1 MKGNEMTV
9 RAIDLVANLLAEEN
23 RTVVRVPS
31 KTASFN
37 IKTRVLS
44 LPIWKD
50 LTPEMEDLFV
60 IHEVGHALYTGEE
73 FLVEAKDT
81 PGLHSYMNVVED
93 ARIEKLMKRKFPGVR
108 KAMNTAYAQLNDK
121 DFFGIK
127 DLDLSACLLIDK
139 INIHF
144 KVGYSSG
151 IKFTPE
157 ENRFV
162 VRTERA
168 ETIEQ
173 VVQLAKE
180 IREFSMQKLKE

>member
-1 MKGNEMTV
+1 MTV

-23 RTVVRVPS
+23 LTVVRVPS

-73 FLVEAKDT
+73 FLVESKDT

-93 ARIEKLMKRKFPGVR
+93 ARIEKLMKR
-108 KAMNTAYAQLNDK
+108 
-121 DFFGIK
+121 
-127 DLDLSACLLIDK
+127 
-139 INIHF
+139 
-144 KVGYSSG
+144 
-151 IKFTPE
+151 
-157 ENRFV
+157 
-162 VRTERA
+162 
-168 ETIEQ
+168 
-173 VVQLAKE
+173 
-180 IREFSMQKLKE
+180 